1 MYNDDEIFDEH
12 DYDSEEEDDLI
23 DEFNLDMLLNTN
35 DTGTTPVDSSEE
47 ESTRMVQVQ
56 KKCVFI
62 NFIIIFFVSS

>member
-1 MYNDDEIFDEH
+1 LYNDDEIFDEH